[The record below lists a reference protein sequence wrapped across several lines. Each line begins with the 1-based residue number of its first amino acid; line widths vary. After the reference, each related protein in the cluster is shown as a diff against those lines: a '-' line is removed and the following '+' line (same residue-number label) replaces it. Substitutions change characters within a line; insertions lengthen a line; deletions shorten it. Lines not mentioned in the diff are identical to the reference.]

1 MHNKIE
7 TFIETVLWKS
17 RWMVFLAVIGSIL
30 AALMLMIMGAVDIA
44 LVLKNGLLLATGAI
58 GSEHFQ
64 ETSVSIIIRAVDA
77 FLIGTV
83 MLIFGLGL
91 YELFICKIHAAEGE
105 EGSTNVLV
113 VHSLDQLKEKIGKVI
128 IMVLVV
134 TFFKHALDMT
144 YSTIVDLVWLTVG
157 ILFCATA
164 LFLLG
169 YRNHKPSDK

>member
-7 TFIETVLWKS
+7 SFIEAVLWKS
-17 RWMVFLAVIGSIL
+17 RWMVLLAVIGSIL
-30 AALMLMIMGAVDIA
+30 AALVLMILGAVDIA
-44 LVLKNGLLLATGAI
+44 VVLKNGLQLAAGAI
-58 GSEHFQ
+58 SSEHFQ
-64 ETSVSIIIRAVDA
+64 ETTVGIIIRAVDA

-105 EGSTNVLV
+105 SGSANVLV

-157 ILFCATA
+157 ILFCAIA

-169 YRNHKPSDK
+169 YRNHKAGEK

>member
-1 MHNKIE
+1 
-7 TFIETVLWKS
+7 
-17 RWMVFLAVIGSIL
+17 MVFLAVIGSIL
-30 AALMLMIMGAVDIA
+30 SALMLMIMGATDIA
-44 LVLKNGLLLATGAI
+44 LVVKNGLLVATGAP

-64 ETSVSIIIRAVDA
+64 ETSITIIIRAVDA

-91 YELFICKIHAAEGE
+91 YELFISKIDVAEGE
-105 EGSTNVLV
+105 SGTSNVLV

-134 TFFKHALDMT
+134 TFFKHALAMN
-144 YSTIVDLVWLTVG
+144 YSSIVELVWLSVG
-157 ILFCATA
+157 ILLCATA

-169 YRNHKPSDK
+169 YRKDKTEGKD

>member
-1 MHNKIE
+1 MHNQIE
-7 TFIETVLWKS
+7 AFIETVLWKS

-30 AALMLMIMGAVDIA
+30 AALMLMIMGAMDIVM
-44 LVLKNGLLLATGAI
+44 VLKNGLLAAI
-58 GSEHFQ
+58 GATSSEHFQ
-64 ETSVSIIIRAVDA
+64 ETSVGIIIRAVDA

-91 YELFICKIHAAEGE
+91 YELFICKIHAAEGD
-105 EGSTNVLV
+105 GSSANVLV

-144 YSTIVDLVWLTVG
+144 YGTMVDLVWLTVG
-157 ILFCATA
+157 ILFCATS

-169 YRNHKPSDK
+169 YRSHKPNEK

>member
-1 MHNKIE
+1 VHNKIE
-7 TFIETVLWKS
+7 RFIETVLWKS

-30 AALMLMIMGAVDIA
+30 AALMLMILGAADIA
-44 LVLKNGLLLATGAI
+44 LVLKNGLLLAVGAT

-64 ETSVSIIIRAVDA
+64 ETSVSIIIRAVNA

-105 EGSTNVLV
+105 GSSANVLV

-144 YSTIVDLVWLTVG
+144 YGTIVELVWLSVG

-169 YRNHKPSDK
+169 YRNHKAGEK

>member
-1 MHNKIE
+1 ME
-7 TFIETVLWKS
+7 LFIETVLWKS

-30 AALMLMIMGAVDIA
+30 AALMLMILGAADII
-44 LVLKNGLLLATGAI
+44 LVLKNGALVATGAVDA
-58 GSEHFQ
+58 EHFQ
-64 ETSVSIIIRAVDA
+64 EASVSIIIRAVDA

-91 YELFICKIHAAEGE
+91 YELFICKIHAAENE
-105 EGSTNVLV
+105 NSSANVLV

-134 TFFKHALDMT
+134 TFFKHALEMS
-144 YSTIVDLVWLTVG
+144 YNTILDLVWLAVG
-157 ILFCATA
+157 TLFCATA

-169 YRNHKPSDK
+169 YRKEGQHEK

>member
-1 MHNKIE
+1 
-7 TFIETVLWKS
+7 
-17 RWMVFLAVIGSIL
+17 MVFLAVVGSVF

-44 LVLKNGLLLATGAI
+44 LVLKNGILMAVGATGA
-58 GSEHFQ
+58 EHFQ
-64 ETSVSIIIRAVDA
+64 ENSIATIIRAVDA

-91 YELFICKIHAAEGE
+91 YELFICKIHATGGEG
-105 EGSTNVLV
+105 GSSNVLV

-134 TFFKHALDMT
+134 TFFKHALDMN
-144 YSTIVDLVWLTVG
+144 YNSIVDLVWLTVG

-169 YRNHKPSDK
+169 HRPDKAGGK

>member
-1 MHNKIE
+1 
-7 TFIETVLWKS
+7 
-17 RWMVFLAVIGSIL
+17 MVFLAVIGSIL
-30 AALMLMIMGAVDIA
+30 AALMLMILGAADIV
-44 LVLKNGLLLATGAI
+44 LVLKNGLLVAVGATS
-58 GSEHFQ
+58 SEKFQ
-64 ETSVSIIIRAVDA
+64 ENSVSTIIRAVDA

-91 YELFICKIHAAEGE
+91 YELFICKIHTAEGE
-105 EGSTNVLV
+105 GDSANVLV

-144 YSTIVDLVWLTVG
+144 YGTIVELVWLSVG

-169 YRNHKPSDK
+169 YRNHKPWEK